1 MKTCDIH
8 FEEYDDTAGDCPYC
22 AREKLMEQSPDIVQ
36 AVPATLAEMET
47 SVPVTEP
54 IEEAAEVEAA
64 APNQPA
70 IEETT
75 PEPVVTEIPA
85 AEPEP
90 EAPKETPPPVPV
102 QVAEPSAFQ
111 SDEDDS
117 VVSTSELLADI
128 EEFKRLEV
136 PIIVII
142 GLRQSGKTWFQM
154 TLRDAL
160 RTRGIGSPEG
170 WVRGERIDST
180 KTLGFCRF
188 TGMGDYE
195 SQRTA
200 FVVVDVPGEQVG
212 NLLSQRLA
220 STQALVAAIQAASSI
235 ILTLP
240 SDQVTFSDMVGRSVG
255 RGRLPTW
262 LATQLKNLGV
272 EDFAAAD
279 IEKLAGRSIEME
291 RRIADIYEQHNSATA
306 LSTEEQVY
314 LAYKRFQELMESRER
329 LDELGVNLVY
339 LAALLS
345 YLKLNKLTAADIGSE
360 RVTDRLIRNHV
371 LSKDFVPVGG
381 RDGKDCPL
389 FVAMTKADLFL
400 SLVSQPHTTYG
411 RLSEDLRST
420 LDNQI
425 LYNLMTEEE
434 REKLCALSEDPRR
447 VFRKC
452 KPKILADINSWFR
465 LNKIDFVTTHFGYDG
480 GNRIEIDQHPD
491 KQFGIEFVIQWIN
504 WARSKKR
511 KKGLQYLATEMARL
525 VRTNVVDKGRSPF
538 FLENSNW
545 G

>member
-8 FEEYDDTAGDCPYC
+8 FEEYDDTAGECPYC
-22 AREKLMEQSPDIVQ
+22 AREKLMEQSPDVRQ
-36 AVPATLAEMET
+36 LATMEVGEPETPVEAVFSVETAPET
-47 SVPVTEP
+47 SETPVAEEP
-54 IEEAAEVEAA
+54 ASEFV
-64 APNQPA
+64 
-70 IEETT
+70 
-75 PEPVVTEIPA
+75 

-90 EAPKETPPPVPV
+90 QAPKEAIAEAEPAAPV
-102 QVAEPSAFQ
+102 QTAGPSSFHAEA
-111 SDEDDS
+111 DDS

-170 WVRGERIDST
+170 WIRGERIDST

-240 SDQVTFSDMVGRSVG
+240 SDQVTFSDMVARNVG
-255 RGRLPTW
+255 RGKLTTW
-262 LATQLKNLGV
+262 LANQLKKLNV
-272 EDFAAAD
+272 EDFGAAE
-279 IEKLAGRSIEME
+279 IEALAGRSIEME
-291 RRIADIYEQHNSATA
+291 RRIAGIYEHHNSATA

-314 LAYKRFQELMESRER
+314 LAYKRFNELMESRER

-345 YLKLNKLTAADIGSE
+345 YLKINKLGASDIGTE

-420 LDNQI
+420 IDNQI

-491 KQFGIEFVIQWIN
+491 KQFGIEFVIQWID

-511 KKGLQYLATEMARL
+511 KKGLQYMATEMARL
-525 VRTNVVDKGRSPF
+525 VRANIVDKGKSPF
-538 FLENSNW
+538 QLENSNW